1 MASFIPGGTIEME
14 IRNIS
19 GPAAEAVST
28 PVSAGSITIV
38 SKLFPIVIA
47 TLVCPH
53 RWPISVS
60 IF

>member
-1 MASFIPGGTIEME
+1 ME